1 MKTVVQRVS
10 KASVSVNGRNVGEIG
25 SGLLVLAGFGKQDV
39 TADLEW
45 MLRKILALRI
55 FPDVEGVMNLSVQE
69 TGGSL
74 LVVSQFT
81 LHANASKGRRPSYI
95 RAALPEDAA
104 MLYALFVEMASHCGL
119 PVAKGI
125 FGAMM
130 DVSLVNC
137 GPVTILLDSPSESAS

>member
-10 KASVSVNGRNVGEIG
+10 KTSVSVDGGIVGEIG
-25 SGLLVLAGFGKQDV
+25 SGLLVLAGFGKRDA

-45 MLRKILALRI
+45 MLRKILGLRI
-55 FPDVEGVMNLSVQE
+55 FPDSEGVMNLSVQE

-81 LHANASKGRRPSYI
+81 LHADARKGRRPSYI
-95 RAALPEDAA
+95 RAALPEEAA
-104 MLYALFVEMASHCGL
+104 LLYALFVEMVSNCGL
-119 PVAKGI
+119 PVATGI

-137 GPVTILLDSPSESAS
+137 GPVTILLDSPSESCS

>member
-10 KASVSVNGRNVGEIG
+10 KASVSVNGGNVGEIG
-25 SGLLVLAGFGKQDV
+25 SGLLVLAGFGKHDA

-45 MLRKILALRI
+45 MLRKILGLRI
-55 FPDVEGVMNLSVQE
+55 FPDDEGIMNLSVQE

-81 LHANASKGRRPSYI
+81 LHADARKGRRPSYI
-95 RAALPEDAA
+95 RAALPEEAA
-104 MLYALFVEMASHCGL
+104 LLYALFLEMASNCGL
-119 PVAKGI
+119 PVAAGI

-130 DVSLVNC
+130 DVTLVNC
-137 GPVTILLDSPSESAS
+137 GPVTILLDSPSESLS